1 MKFDKLT
8 IDQISL
14 LKDPSKTALELA
26 ELFGFGVATIHRWR
40 KTLGV
45 KITIGSKK
53 GKPRPWQ
60 IKQEER
66 SCLYCGN
73 YSLGFLFVSYYI
85 YVPILLK
92 Y

>member
-45 KITIGSKK
+45 KITMGSKK
-53 GKPRPWQ
+53 R
-60 IKQEER
+60 
-66 SCLYCGN
+66 
-73 YSLGFLFVSYYI
+73 
-85 YVPILLK
+85 
-92 Y
+92 